1 MSELN
6 YNLKLDISLVI
17 HDLKKKL
24 GRRAKI
30 LDDYLN
36 GYKISEICKKHK
48 LSRFI
53 VTNTIKGILTYAR
66 KILEEEGV
74 YHARKKKRKKN
85 RRLQKKT
92 RS

>member
-1 MSELN
+1 M
-6 YNLKLDISLVI
+6 I

-36 GYKISEICKKHK
+36 GYKISEICKRRK

-53 VTNTIKGILTYAR
+53 VTNTIKGCLEYTR
-66 KILEEEGV
+66 KILEDEGV
-74 YHARKKKRKKN
+74 YYAKKKKKS
-85 RRLQKKT
+85 RRL
-92 RS
+92 

>member
-1 MSELN
+1 M
-6 YNLKLDISLVI
+6 DISLVI

-24 GRRAKI
+24 GQRYKI
-30 LDDYLN
+30 LEDYLM
-36 GYKISEICKKHK
+36 GYKISEICKKHS

-53 VTNTIKGILTYAR
+53 VTSVLKGCLEYAR

-74 YHARKKKRKKN
+74 YHAKKKRKKN
-85 RRLQKKT
+85 RRLQKKI

>member
-1 MSELN
+1 M
-6 YNLKLDISLVI
+6 I

-24 GRRAKI
+24 GKRSKI
-30 LDDYLN
+30 LEEYLE

-53 VTNTIKGILTYAR
+53 VTNIIKGCLEYAR

-74 YHARKKKRKKN
+74 YHARKKKKN
-85 RRLQKKT
+85 RRIQKKT

>member
-1 MSELN
+1 MLEPN

-17 HDLKKKL
+17 HDLKRKL

-36 GYKISEICKKHK
+36 GYKISEICKRHK

-53 VTNTIKGILTYAR
+53 VTNTIKGCLEYAR

-74 YHARKKKRKKN
+74 YYARKKKKN

-92 RS
+92 RG

>member
-1 MSELN
+1 M
-6 YNLKLDISLVI
+6 I

-24 GRRAKI
+24 GQKAKI
-30 LDDYLN
+30 FDDYLN
-36 GYKISEICKKHK
+36 GYKISEICKRHN

-53 VTNTIKGILTYAR
+53 VTNTIKKYLLDIR

-74 YHARKKKRKKN
+74 YHVRKKKRKKN